1 LGLLEI
7 QNVTKDFGGL
17 VALKDVSFG
26 IDPGEVVG
34 LIGPN
39 GAGKSTLFN
48 IVTGMERPSSGRV
61 FFGGKNIVGL
71 KPHEI
76 AKLGV
81 SRTFQSVRPFLS
93 YTVEENLMVG
103 AFFGRRDGGRA
114 SEKIERALTL
124 TGLGN
129 EKDRLVST
137 LPIERRKLV
146 EVARALASSPKLLLL
161 DEPMAGLNPSEV
173 KEFTDLVR
181 KVNREG
187 ISVLIVE
194 HLMKAITDIS
204 SRVVVLN
211 AGVKIAEGR
220 PADVLKIED
229 VVGVYLGKDYAGS

>member
-17 VALKDVSFG
+17 VALRDVSFDIG
-26 IDPGEVVG
+26 PGEVVG

-48 IVTGMERPSSGRV
+48 VVTGIERPSAGKVLFEGR
-61 FFGGKNIVGL
+61 NIVGL
-71 KPHEI
+71 RPHEV
-76 AKLGV
+76 ARLGI

-93 YTVEENLMVG
+93 YTVEENLKVG
-103 AFFGRRDGGRA
+103 AFFGRRDVGRP
-114 SEKIERALTL
+114 SERIKRALEL
-124 TGLGN
+124 TGL
-129 EKDRLVST
+129 EQTRDQLVST

-173 KEFTDLVR
+173 KVFIDLVR
-181 KVNREG
+181 RVNREG
-187 ISVLIVE
+187 VSVLVVE
-194 HLMKAITDIS
+194 HLMRAITDIS

-211 AGVKIAEGR
+211 AGMKIAEGK
-220 PADVLKIED
+220 PEDVLKIEH
-229 VVGVYLGKDYAGS
+229 VVGVYLGKEYAGA